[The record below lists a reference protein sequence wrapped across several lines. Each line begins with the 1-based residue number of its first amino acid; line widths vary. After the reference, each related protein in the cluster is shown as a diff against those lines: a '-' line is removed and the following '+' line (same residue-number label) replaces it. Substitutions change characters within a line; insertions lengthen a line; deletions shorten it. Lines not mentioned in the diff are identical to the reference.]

1 MKLHYASLVIDI
13 DTQFKKGMLS
23 IQPIILEGKV
33 VRLEPLSERHIEDL
47 VIAGQDERIWEFMV
61 YGTIQTYEQMRAL
74 VNDLLRRQAAGTDLP
89 FAVIHKHVNHAIGMT
104 RYLEIRPEHLS
115 LEIGGTW
122 YAPDYQRT
130 AVNTESKYLLLSH
143 AFETLGVNRVQFK
156 TDLRNIRSQKA
167 IERIGAI
174 KEGVLCQHII
184 LPDGRPRD
192 SVYYSILREE
202 WPSVKIRLEGFLNR

>member
-1 MKLHYASLVIDI
+1 
-13 DTQFKKGMLS
+13 MLA
-23 IQPIILEGKV
+23 IKPVVLEGDV
-33 VRLEPLSERHIEDL
+33 IRLEPLSEKHIDDL
-47 VIAGQDERIWEFMV
+47 FVAGNDEHIWEFMV
-61 YGTIQTYEQMRAL
+61 YGTIRTRDQMRSL
-74 VNDLLRRQAAGTDLP
+74 VTDLLRRQAAGTDLP
-89 FAVIHKHVNHAIGMT
+89 FAVVHRQAGCAIGMT

-122 YAPDYQRT
+122 YAPAYQRT
-130 AVNTESKYLLLSH
+130 VVNTESKYLLLSH

-167 IERIGAI
+167 IERIGAV
-174 KEGVLCQHII
+174 KEGILRQHII

-202 WPSVKIRLEGFLNR
+202 WPAVKSHLEGLLKR

>member
-1 MKLHYASLVIDI
+1 MFFSKPVV
-13 DTQFKKGMLS
+13 
-23 IQPIILEGKV
+23 LEGKV
-33 VRLEPLSERHIEDL
+33 VCLEPLGEKHIEDL
-47 VIAGQDERIWEFMV
+47 VVAGQDERIWEFMV
-61 YGTIQTYEQMRAL
+61 YGTIRTYEQMRAL
-74 VNDLLRRQAAGTDLP
+74 VEELLQRQATGTDLP
-89 FAVIHKHVNHAIGMT
+89 FAVVHKHVNRAIGMT
-104 RYLEIRPEHLS
+104 RYLEIKPEHLS

-122 YAPDYQRT
+122 YAPEYQRT

-143 AFETLGVNRVQFK
+143 AFKKLGVNRVQFK

-174 KEGVLCQHII
+174 KEGILRHHII

-202 WPSVKIRLEGFLNR
+202 WPSIKLRLESFLNR